1 MPGDAGDGDRGTL
14 GLVGRACQG
23 GAGRSVQAPRIGVL
37 HWSSSPA
44 HVIGRSW
51 ALEPLTR
58 QVLTDDAPIPEV
70 RGDPALIVPLC
81 RLHHTVHQ
89 LRKLDLLDYLTA
101 EEAQAVLDAG
111 SLASARRRLRPP

>member
-1 MPGDAGDGDRGTL
+1 MPVMAIEVRWDSSAERAK
-14 GLVGRACQG
+14 VEREGRCRLHESG
-23 GAGRSVQAPRIGVL
+23 FCIGPL
-37 HWSSSPA
+37 SAA

-81 RLHHTVHQ
+81 RLHNTVHQ